1 MQAFYIVQVIK
12 KQPLF
17 QQYYKQNVENNVLTP
32 AKNYCSNKILKERSF
47 LYVGKADTYNY
58 EFRIPHLLKRNV
70 EKVSFK
76 KDCDWVKYLKI
87 GKSNKNF
94 RKSLDRGEFLG
105 YNLIV

>member
-1 MQAFYIVQVIK
+1 MS
-12 KQPLF
+12 
-17 QQYYKQNVENNVLTP
+17 
-32 AKNYCSNKILKERSF
+32 AKPTHIISDF
-47 LYVGKADTYNY
+47 G
-58 EFRIPHLLKRNV
+58 FRIPHLLKRNV

-94 RKSLDRGEFLG
+94 RKPLDRGEFLG